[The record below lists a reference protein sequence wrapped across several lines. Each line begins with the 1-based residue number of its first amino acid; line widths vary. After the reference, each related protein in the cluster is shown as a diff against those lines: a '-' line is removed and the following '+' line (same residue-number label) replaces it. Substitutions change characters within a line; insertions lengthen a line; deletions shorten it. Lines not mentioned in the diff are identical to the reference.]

1 MQFVLKESSS
11 FLNLKQIF
19 FEDVIWLPSYETDCI
34 ITQDTL
40 SVKRDDILLFSM
52 VSSILQSTTAYFSA
66 S

>member
-40 SVKRDDILLFSM
+40 SVK
-52 VSSILQSTTAYFSA
+52 
-66 S
+66 